1 MKDVKKEFGPSSWS
15 IDNKTAIYVLIFFIT
30 VMGIIRYNQLP
41 KENFPDIEVPK
52 IFVTTQFLGQSP
64 QNIENL
70 VTRQI
75 EKKLKSL
82 KGLKKVTSNSVQNV
96 SIITAEFNT
105 NVKVKDA
112 KIDVQDAV
120 DKARQDLPQNDNNF
134 KEPTVSDV
142 NISDLP
148 ILYVNLSGDYDLKK
162 LKEFADILKDD
173 IESFKEISLVNEI
186 GALTPEIQ
194 VNVDMNKMA
203 AAQIS
208 FSDITQAIGNEN
220 ILASAGT
227 IKTDGIRRAIDIKQ
241 DFKDADQVAAMAIRN
256 PKGQAV
262 YLRDIA
268 EIKDSFL
275 EQESFARLKVPGNDK
290 FKNVITLAVSKR
302 AGENLIQASDK
313 INTLIKD
320 KQKSVFP
327 KGLNITVTGDQSN
340 KTRTT
345 LNDLINT
352 IVIGF
357 ILVTII
363 LMFFMGTTNAIFV
376 ALSVPLSCFVAFL
389 VMPVF
394 DITFNMIVLFSFLL
408 ALGIVVDDAIV
419 VIENTHRLFANGKV
433 PIKEA
438 AKYAAGEVFLPV
450 FSGTM
455 TTLAPFIP
463 LMFWNSLIGEFMKYL
478 PITLIITLL
487 ASLVIA
493 YIMNPVFA
501 VDFMKPHHD
510 GEHDNPKFDKSTRK
524 TTFIMGGF
532 AIFLYLLTFLPA
544 DSALHITLFTP
555 NVLVVL
561 IIFYLLNHF
570 VFLRWIDKF
579 QKGGW
584 PRFQNWYAK
593 WLEKAVQRPVTML
606 MGTFA
611 LFIIAIVSVALFGKT
626 PVFFPAGDPNFAYV
640 YITMP
645 IGTDQATTDAVT
657 KKVEQRVAKVV
668 APDEDIVTS
677 IISNVTKS
685 VTDPQDED
693 QGDYQNKGKVT
704 VAFEEF
710 GKRNGKD
717 TKVILTKIRQAVQGF
732 PGVKIAVTQEAA
744 GPPVQK
750 DISLEIAGDNLDSL
764 VKTAN
769 RLKNF
774 IGKQNIAGIDN
785 LVADVESDKPEI
797 VFDIDRE
804 RANREGISTGQITQ
818 NLATAIFGA
827 KAADFRNT
835 KEDDYQI
842 KVRAMEEQRG
852 NIDELRNLRIT
863 YRDLATGGAIRQVPI
878 SAFTDIRYT
887 NTFSN
892 IKRKQ
897 QRRVLTLSSSVIQ
910 PYNPNEV
917 NASILKAIAN
927 FKHSDGVTI
936 RQGGGQ
942 EDQLEAVTFLGGAL
956 LTSFG
961 LIFIIL
967 MIQFNSVGK
976 TFIII
981 SEIFFSIIGVLLGV
995 TIFHMTMAIVMTGV
1009 GIIALAG
1016 VVVRNGILLVEFTDM
1031 LIEQGTSLHDAVV
1044 EAGHTR
1050 MTPVILTAT
1059 AAILGLIPLAVG
1071 FNIDFVGL
1079 FTSFEPHIHFGG
1091 DNVAFWGPLA
1101 WTMIFG
1107 LGFATVITL
1116 ILVPCMYIIRINMKN
1131 FFFGNQDEKKAK
1143 EKRKLELADASN

>member
-1 MKDVKKEFGPSSWS
+1 MKDIKKEFGPSSWA
-15 IDNKTAIYVLIFFIT
+15 IDNKTAIYVLIFMIT
-30 VMGIIRYNQLP
+30 VLGLVSYNNLP
-41 KENFPDIEVPK
+41 KENFPDIEIPK
-52 IFVTTQFLGQSP
+52 IFVTTTFLGQSP
-64 QNIENL
+64 QNVENL
-70 VTRQI
+70 VTRQL

-96 SIITAEFNT
+96 SIITAEFQT
-105 NVKVKDA
+105 DVEIKDA

-120 DKARQDLPQNDNNF
+120 DKAKQDLPQNDNNF
-134 KEPTVSDV
+134 KEPIVSDV
-142 NISDLP
+142 NIADLP
-148 ILYVNLSGDYDLKK
+148 ILYVNISGDYDLKR
-162 LKEFADILKDD
+162 LKEYADLLKDE
-173 IESFKEISLVNEI
+173 IESYKEISRVDEV

-194 VNVDMNKMA
+194 INVDMNKMA

-208 FSDITQAIGNEN
+208 FNDITQAIGNEN
-220 ILASAGT
+220 ILSSAGT
-227 IKTDGIRRAIDIKQ
+227 IKTDGVRRSIDIKQ
-241 DFKDADQVAAMAIRN
+241 DFKNADEVAAMAIRN

-275 EQESFARLKVPGNDK
+275 EQESYARLKTTDNPK
-290 FKNVITLAVSKR
+290 FKNVITLNISKR

-313 INTLIKD
+313 INELIKL
-320 KQKSVFP
+320 KQKTVFP
-327 KGLNITVTGDQSN
+327 KGLDIVVTGDQSE

-357 ILVTII
+357 ILVTVI

-376 ALSVPLSCFVAFL
+376 ALSVPLSCFIAFM
-389 VMPVF
+389 VMPWIGF
-394 DITFNMIVLFSFLL
+394 TLNMIVLFSFLL

-419 VIENTHRLFANGKV
+419 VIENTHRIFANGKV

-438 AKYAAGEVFLPV
+438 AKMAAGEVFLPV

-463 LMFWNSLIGEFMKYL
+463 LAFWHSIIGEFMFFL

-487 ASLVIA
+487 ASLVVA

-501 VDFMKPHHD
+501 VDFMEPHHP
-510 GEHDNPKFDKSTRK
+510 GEHDKPKFDKK
-524 TTFIMGGF
+524 TKRAMIYM
-532 AIFLYLLTFLPA
+532 AIAAAIGYWI
-544 DSALHITLFTP
+544 DIGVG
-555 NVLVVL
+555 NLVVL
-561 IIFYLLNHF
+561 IMVLYLINHF
-570 VFLRWIDKF
+570 FLLKVIDKF
-579 QKGGW
+579 QNNAW
-584 PRFQNWYAK
+584 PKFQNWYAK

-606 MGTFA
+606 VGTFG
-611 LFIIAIVSVALFGKT
+611 LFILSIVLLMTIGKT
-626 PVFFPAGDPNFAYV
+626 PEFFPSGDPNFAYV

-645 IGTDQATTDAVT
+645 IGTDQATTNEIT
-657 KKVEQRVAKVV
+657 KNIEQRVAKVV
-668 APDEDIVTS
+668 EPDKSVVSS
-677 IISNVTKS
+677 IISNVTKG

-704 VAFEEF
+704 VAFVEF
-710 GKRNGKD
+710 GKRDGKD
-717 TKVILTKIRQAVQGF
+717 TKAILAKIRNAVQGL
-732 PGVKIAVTQEAA
+732 PGVKIAVAQEAS

-750 DISLEIAGDNLDSL
+750 DISIEIIGDDLDSL
-764 VKTAN
+764 VKTGS
-769 RLKNF
+769 RLKTYLN
-774 IGKQNIAGIDN
+774 KQNIAGIEN
-785 LVADVESDKPEI
+785 LVADVQSDKPDI

-804 RANREGISTGQITQ
+804 RANREGISTSQINQ
-818 NLATAIFGA
+818 NLGTAIFGA

-842 KVRAMEEQRG
+842 KVRAMEEQRS
-852 NIDELRNLRIT
+852 NIDELRNLKIT

-897 QRRVLTLSSSVIQ
+897 QRRVLTLGSSVIK
-910 PYNPNEV
+910 PYNPNDV
-917 NASILKAIAN
+917 NANILRAIKNFRKDDSI
-927 FKHSDGVTI
+927 VI

-942 EDQLEAVTFLGGAL
+942 EDQMEAVNFLGGAMA
-956 LTSFG
+956 TSFG
-961 LIFIIL
+961 LILIIL
-967 MIQFNSVGK
+967 MLQFNSIGK

-981 SEIFFSIIGVLLGV
+981 SEIFLSIIGVFLGV
-995 TIFHMTMAIVMTGV
+995 SIFGMTMSIVMTGI

-1031 LIEQGTSLHDAVV
+1031 LIAQGVSLHDAVV

-1050 MTPVILTAT
+1050 MTPVLLTAT

-1079 FTSFEPHIHFGG
+1079 FTHFNPHIHFGG

-1116 ILVPCMYIIRINMKN
+1116 ILVPCMYIIRVNMKN
-1131 FFFGNQDEKKAK
+1131 YFFGKK
-1143 EKRKLELADASN
+1143 EKIKEPEYEAIEA

>member
-1 MKDVKKEFGPSSWS
+1 MKDLKKEFGPSSWA
-15 IDNKTAIYVLIFFIT
+15 IDNKTAIYVLIFLIT
-30 VMGIIRYNQLP
+30 ALGLVSYNNLP
-41 KENFPDIEVPK
+41 KENFPDIEIPK
-52 IFVTTQFLGQSP
+52 IFITTTFLGQSP
-64 QNIENL
+64 QNVENL
-70 VTRQI
+70 VTRQL

-96 SIITAEFNT
+96 SIITAEFQA
-105 NVKVKDA
+105 NVKIKDA

-120 DKARQDLPQNDNNF
+120 DKAKQDLPQNDNNF
-134 KEPTVSDV
+134 KEPVVSDV
-142 NISDLP
+142 NIADLP
-148 ILYVNLSGDYDLKK
+148 ILYINISGDYDLKR
-162 LKEFADILKDD
+162 LKEYADVLKDD
-173 IESFKEISLVNEI
+173 IESFKEISKVDEV

-194 VNVDMNKMA
+194 INVDMNKMA

-208 FSDITQAIGNEN
+208 FNDIIQAVGNEN
-220 ILASAGT
+220 ILSSAGT
-227 IKTDGIRRAIDIKQ
+227 IKTDGVRRSIDIKQ
-241 DFKDADQVAAMAIRN
+241 DFKSADEVAAMAIRN

-268 EIKDSFL
+268 EVKDAFL
-275 EQESFARLKVPGNDK
+275 EQESYARLKTPENSK
-290 FKNVITLAVSKR
+290 FKNVITLNVSKR

-313 INTLIKD
+313 INELIKA

-327 KGLNITVTGDQSN
+327 KGLNITVTGDQSD

-352 IVIGF
+352 IIIGF
-357 ILVTII
+357 ILVTVI

-376 ALSVPLSCFVAFL
+376 ALSVPLSCFIAFM
-389 VMPVF
+389 VMPWIGF
-394 DITFNMIVLFSFLL
+394 TLNMIVLFSFLL

-419 VIENTHRLFANGKV
+419 VIENTHRIFDNGRV

-438 AKYAAGEVFLPV
+438 AKIAAGEVFLPV

-455 TTLAPFIP
+455 TTLAPFVP
-463 LMFWNSLIGEFMKYL
+463 LAFWNSIIGEFMFFL

-487 ASLVIA
+487 ASLVVA

-501 VDFMKPHHD
+501 VDFMKPHHK
-510 GEHDNPKFDKSTRK
+510 GEHDNPKFDKPTKRAMIYLAIAAAVGYWINIGIGN
-524 TTFIMGGF
+524 FVALIM
-532 AIFLYLLTFLPA
+532 
-544 DSALHITLFTP
+544 
-555 NVLVVL
+555 VL
-561 IIFYLLNHF
+561 YLLNHF
-570 VFLRWIDKF
+570 FLLKVID
-579 QKGGW
+579 
-584 PRFQNWYAK
+584 RFQNNAWPKFQQWYATL
-593 WLEKAVQRPVTML
+593 LEKAVQRPLTML
-606 MGTFA
+606 AGTFG
-611 LFIIAIVSVALFGKT
+611 LFFLSIVLLVTIGKT
-626 PVFFPAGDPNFAYV
+626 PVFFPSGDPNFAYV
-640 YITMP
+640 YITLP
-645 IGTDQATTDAVT
+645 IGTDQATTNEVT
-657 KKVEQRVAKVV
+657 KKIEQRVAKVV
-668 APDEDIVTS
+668 ESDKDIVSS
-677 IISNVTKS
+677 IISNVTKG

-704 VAFEEF
+704 VAFVEF
-710 GKRNGKD
+710 GKRKGKD
-717 TKVILTKIRQAVQGF
+717 TKAVLTNIRKAVQGL
-732 PGVKIAVTQEAA
+732 PGVKIAVAQEAG

-750 DISLEIAGDNLDSL
+750 DISIEIIGDNLDSL
-764 VKTAN
+764 VKTGS
-769 RLKNF
+769 RLKTYLD
-774 IGKQNIAGIDN
+774 KQNIAGIEN
-785 LVADVESDKPEI
+785 LVADVQNDKPDI

-804 RANREGISTGQITQ
+804 RANREGISTSQINQ
-818 NLATAIFGA
+818 NLGTAIFGA

-842 KVRAMEEQRG
+842 KVRAMAEQRG
-852 NIDELRNLRIT
+852 NIDELRNLKIT

-897 QRRVLTLSSSVIQ
+897 QRRVLTLGSSVIK
-910 PYNPNEV
+910 PYNPNDV
-917 NASILKAIAN
+917 NANILRAIKNFNKDESII
-927 FKHSDGVTI
+927 I

-942 EDQLEAVTFLGGAL
+942 EDQMEAVNFLAGAMA
-956 LTSFG
+956 TSFG
-961 LIFIIL
+961 LILIIL
-967 MIQFNSVGK
+967 MIQFNSIGK

-981 SEIFFSIIGVLLGV
+981 SEIFLSIIGVFLGV
-995 TIFHMTMAIVMTGV
+995 SIFGMTMAIVMTGI

-1031 LIEQGTSLHDAVV
+1031 LIEQGVNLHDAVV

-1050 MTPVILTAT
+1050 MTPVLLTAT

-1079 FTSFEPHIHFGG
+1079 FTHFQPHIHFGG

-1107 LGFATVITL
+1107 LGFATIITL
-1116 ILVPCMYIIRINMKN
+1116 ILVPCMYIIRVNMKN
-1131 FFFGNQDEKKAK
+1131 YFFGKK
-1143 EKRKLELADASN
+1143 EKVKEPEQLEVAEA

>member
-1 MKDVKKEFGPSSWS
+1 MKDVKKEFAPSSWA
-15 IDNKTAIYVLIFFIT
+15 IDNKTAIYVLMFLIT
-30 VMGIIRYNQLP
+30 VLGIISYNNLP
-41 KENFPDIEVPK
+41 KENFPDIAVPK
-52 IFVTTQFLGQSP
+52 VFVTTQFLGQSP

-96 SIITAEFNT
+96 SIITAEFNA
-105 NVKVKDA
+105 NVDVKDA

-134 KEPTVSDV
+134 KEPTVSDINV
-142 NISDLP
+142 ADLP
-148 ILYVNLSGDYDLKK
+148 ILYINLSGDYDLKK
-162 LKEFADILKDD
+162 LKEYADILKDE
-173 IESFKEISLVNEI
+173 IEGFKEISKVDEI

-194 VNVDMNKMA
+194 VNVDLNKMT
-203 AAQIS
+203 AAQLT
-208 FSDITQAIGNEN
+208 FTDITNAIGGEN

-227 IKTDGIRRAIDIKQ
+227 IKLDGVRRSIDIKK
-241 DFKDADQVAAMAIRN
+241 DFKNANEVAEMVIRN

-268 EIKDSFL
+268 DVKDSFL
-275 EQESFARLKVPGNDK
+275 EQESYARLKTPEQQK
-290 FKNVITLAVSKR
+290 FKNVITLNVSKR
-302 AGENLIQASDK
+302 TGENLIEASDK
-313 INTLIKD
+313 INALIKE
-320 KQKSVFP
+320 KQQNVFP
-327 KGLNITVTGDQSN
+327 KGLNITVTGDQSD

-357 ILVTII
+357 ILVTVI

-376 ALSVPLSCFVAFL
+376 ALSVPLSCFIAFL
-389 VMPVF
+389 IMPAIGF
-394 DITFNMIVLFSFLL
+394 TLNMIVLFSFLL

-419 VIENTHRLFANGKV
+419 VIENTHRIFANGKV

-438 AKYAAGEVFLPV
+438 AKMAAGEVFLPV

-455 TTLAPFIP
+455 TTLAPFVP
-463 LMFWNSLIGEFMKYL
+463 LAFWNSIIGEFMFFL

-487 ASLVIA
+487 ASLVVA

-501 VDFMKPHHD
+501 VDFMKPHHE
-510 GEHDNPKFDKSTRK
+510 GEHDNPKFDKATKRALAWLIGA
-524 TTFIMGGF
+524 TVIGYLINVGF
-532 AIFLYLLTFLPA
+532 GNFM
-544 DSALHITLFTP
+544 
-555 NVLVVL
+555 VL
-561 IIFYLLNHF
+561 IIILYLLNHF
-570 VFLRWIDKF
+570 FLLKVIDRF
-579 QKGGW
+579 QNNVW
-584 PRFQNWYAK
+584 PKFQNWYAK
-593 WLEKAVQRPVTML
+593 WLERAVKRPVTML
-606 MGTFA
+606 LGTFG
-611 LFIIAIVSVALFGKT
+611 LFILAIVLTAVLGKT
-626 PVFFPAGDPNFAYV
+626 PEFFPSGDPNFAYV

-645 IGTDQATTDAVT
+645 IGTDQATTNEVT
-657 KKVEQRVAKVV
+657 KKVEQKVAQIVE
-668 APDEDIVTS
+668 PDKDIVSS

-693 QGDYQNKGKVT
+693 QGDYQNRGKVT
-704 VAFEEF
+704 VAFVEF
-710 GKRNGKD
+710 GDRNGKD
-717 TKVILTKIRQAVQGF
+717 TKPILANIRKQLQNIV
-732 PGVKIAVTQEAA
+732 PGVTIAVAQESS

-750 DISLEIAGDNLDSL
+750 DISIEIIGDNIDTL
-764 VKTAN
+764 VNTGN
-769 RLKNF
+769 RLKTYLE
-774 IGKQNIAGIDN
+774 KQNIAGIEN
-785 LVADVESDKPEI
+785 LVADVQNDKPEI

-842 KVRAMEEQRG
+842 KVRALKDQRE
-852 NIDELRNLRIT
+852 NIDELRNMKIT

-897 QRRVLTLSSSVIQ
+897 QRRVLTLGSNVIK
-910 PYNPNEV
+910 PYNANEV
-917 NASILKAIAN
+917 NASILRAINN
-927 FKHSDGVTI
+927 FKRPDNVII

-942 EDQLEAVTFLGGAL
+942 EDQMEAVNFLGGAM

-961 LIFIIL
+961 LILIIL
-967 MIQFNSVGK
+967 MIQFNSIGK

-981 SEIFFSIIGVLLGV
+981 SEIFFSIIGVLLG
-995 TIFHMTMAIVMTGV
+995 TAIFGMTMAIVMTGV

-1031 LIEQGTSLHDAVV
+1031 LIEQGASLHDAVV

-1050 MTPVILTAT
+1050 MTPVLLTAT

-1079 FTSFEPHIHFGG
+1079 FTHFEPHIHFGG

-1107 LGFATVITL
+1107 LGFATIITL
-1116 ILVPCMYIIRINMKN
+1116 ILVPCMYIIRANMKN
-1131 FFFGNQDEKKAK
+1131 YFFGKKDKKDKPEFEVA
-1143 EKRKLELADASN
+1143 EV

>member
-1 MKDVKKEFGPSSWS
+1 MKDIKKEFGPSSWA
-15 IDNKTAIYVLIFFIT
+15 IDNKTAIYVLIFMIT
-30 VMGIIRYNQLP
+30 VLGLVSYNNLP
-41 KENFPDIEVPK
+41 KENFPDIEIPK
-52 IFVTTQFLGQSP
+52 IFVTTTFLGQSP
-64 QNIENL
+64 QNVENL
-70 VTRQI
+70 VTRQL

-96 SIITAEFNT
+96 SIITAEFQT
-105 NVKVKDA
+105 DVEIKDA

-120 DKARQDLPQNDNNF
+120 DKAKQDLPQNDNNF
-134 KEPTVSDV
+134 KEPIVSDV
-142 NISDLP
+142 NIADLP
-148 ILYVNLSGDYDLKK
+148 ILYVNISGDYDLKR
-162 LKEFADILKDD
+162 LKEYADLLKDE
-173 IESFKEISLVNEI
+173 IESYKEISRVDEV

-194 VNVDMNKMA
+194 INVDMNKMA

-208 FSDITQAIGNEN
+208 FNDITQAIGNEN
-220 ILASAGT
+220 ILSSAGT
-227 IKTDGIRRAIDIKQ
+227 IKTDGVRRSIDIKQ
-241 DFKDADQVAAMAIRN
+241 DFKNADEVAAMAIRN

-275 EQESFARLKVPGNDK
+275 EQESYARLKTTDNPK
-290 FKNVITLAVSKR
+290 FKNVITLNISKR

-313 INTLIKD
+313 INELIKL
-320 KQKSVFP
+320 KQKTVFP
-327 KGLNITVTGDQSN
+327 KGLDIVVTGDQSE

-357 ILVTII
+357 ILVTVI

-376 ALSVPLSCFVAFL
+376 ALSVPLSCFIAFM
-389 VMPVF
+389 VMPWIGF
-394 DITFNMIVLFSFLL
+394 TLNMIVLFSFLL

-419 VIENTHRLFANGKV
+419 VIENTHRIFANGKV

-438 AKYAAGEVFLPV
+438 AKMAAGEVFLPV

-463 LMFWNSLIGEFMKYL
+463 LAFWHSIIGEFMFFL

-487 ASLVIA
+487 ASLVVA

-501 VDFMKPHHD
+501 VDFMEPHHP
-510 GEHDNPKFDKSTRK
+510 GEHDKPKFDKK
-524 TTFIMGGF
+524 TKRAMIYM
-532 AIFLYLLTFLPA
+532 AIAAAIGYW
-544 DSALHITLFTP
+544 I
-555 NVLVVL
+555 NIGVGNLVVL
-561 IIFYLLNHF
+561 IMVLYLINHF
-570 VFLRWIDKF
+570 FLLKVIDKF
-579 QKGGW
+579 QNNAW
-584 PRFQNWYAK
+584 PKFQNWYAK

-606 MGTFA
+606 VGTFG
-611 LFIIAIVSVALFGKT
+611 LFILSIVLLMTIGKT
-626 PVFFPAGDPNFAYV
+626 PEFFPSGDPNFAYV

-645 IGTDQATTDAVT
+645 IGTDQVTTNEIT
-657 KKVEQRVAKVV
+657 KNIEQRVAKVV
-668 APDEDIVTS
+668 EPDKSVVSS
-677 IISNVTKS
+677 IISNVTKG

-704 VAFEEF
+704 VAFVEF
-710 GKRNGKD
+710 GKRDGKD
-717 TKVILTKIRQAVQGF
+717 TKAILAKIRNAVQGL
-732 PGVKIAVTQEAA
+732 PGVKIAVAQEAS

-750 DISLEIAGDNLDSL
+750 DISIEIIGDDLDSL
-764 VKTAN
+764 VKTGS
-769 RLKNF
+769 RLKTYLN
-774 IGKQNIAGIDN
+774 KQNIAGIEN
-785 LVADVESDKPEI
+785 LVADVQSDKPDI

-804 RANREGISTGQITQ
+804 RANREGISTSQINQ
-818 NLATAIFGA
+818 NLGTAIFGA

-842 KVRAMEEQRG
+842 KVRAMEEQRS
-852 NIDELRNLRIT
+852 NIDELRNLKIT

-897 QRRVLTLSSSVIQ
+897 QRRVLTLGSSVIK
-910 PYNPNEV
+910 PYNPNDV
-917 NASILKAIAN
+917 NANILRAIKNFRKDDSI
-927 FKHSDGVTI
+927 VI

-942 EDQLEAVTFLGGAL
+942 EDQMEAVNFLGGAMA
-956 LTSFG
+956 TSFG
-961 LIFIIL
+961 LILIIL
-967 MIQFNSVGK
+967 MLQFNSIGK

-981 SEIFFSIIGVLLGV
+981 SEIFLSIIGVFLGV
-995 TIFHMTMAIVMTGV
+995 SIFGMTMSIVMTGI

-1031 LIEQGTSLHDAVV
+1031 LIAQGVSLHDAVV

-1050 MTPVILTAT
+1050 MTPVLLTAT

-1079 FTSFEPHIHFGG
+1079 FTHFNPHIHFGG

-1116 ILVPCMYIIRINMKN
+1116 ILVPCMYIIRVNMKN
-1131 FFFGNQDEKKAK
+1131 YFFGKK
-1143 EKRKLELADASN
+1143 EKIKEPEYEAIEA

>member
-1 MKDVKKEFGPSSWS
+1 MKDIKKEFGPSSWA
-15 IDNKTAIYVLIFFIT
+15 IDNKTAIYVLIFMIT
-30 VMGIIRYNQLP
+30 VLGLVSYNNLP
-41 KENFPDIEVPK
+41 KENFPDIEIPK
-52 IFVTTQFLGQSP
+52 IFVTTTFLGQSP
-64 QNIENL
+64 QNVENL
-70 VTRQI
+70 VTRQL

-96 SIITAEFNT
+96 SIITAEFQT
-105 NVKVKDA
+105 DVDIKDA

-120 DKARQDLPQNDNNF
+120 DKAKQDLPQNDNNF
-134 KEPTVSDV
+134 KEPVVSDV
-142 NISDLP
+142 NIADLP
-148 ILYVNLSGDYDLKK
+148 ILYVNISGDYDLKR
-162 LKEFADILKDD
+162 LKEYADLLKDE
-173 IESFKEISLVNEI
+173 IESYKEISRVDEV

-194 VNVDMNKMA
+194 INVDMNKMA

-220 ILASAGT
+220 ILSSAGT
-227 IKTDGIRRAIDIKQ
+227 IKTDGVRRSIDIKQ
-241 DFKDADQVAAMAIRN
+241 DFKNADEVAAMAIRN

-275 EQESFARLKVPGNDK
+275 EQESYARLKTTDNPK
-290 FKNVITLAVSKR
+290 FKNVITLNISKR

-313 INTLIKD
+313 INELIKL
-320 KQKSVFP
+320 KQKTVFP
-327 KGLNITVTGDQSN
+327 KGLDIVVTGDQSE

-357 ILVTII
+357 ILVTVI

-376 ALSVPLSCFVAFL
+376 ALSVPLSCFIAFM
-389 VMPVF
+389 VMPWIGF
-394 DITFNMIVLFSFLL
+394 TLNMIVLFSFLL

-419 VIENTHRLFANGKV
+419 VIENTHRIFANGKV

-438 AKYAAGEVFLPV
+438 AKMAAGEVFLPV

-463 LMFWNSLIGEFMKYL
+463 LAFWHSIIGEFMFFL

-487 ASLVIA
+487 ASLVVA

-501 VDFMKPHHD
+501 VDFMEPHHP
-510 GEHDNPKFDKSTRK
+510 GEHDKPKFDKK
-524 TTFIMGGF
+524 TKRAMIYM
-532 AIFLYLLTFLPA
+532 AIAAAIGYW
-544 DSALHITLFTP
+544 I
-555 NVLVVL
+555 NIGVGNLVVL
-561 IIFYLLNHF
+561 IMVLYLINHF
-570 VFLRWIDKF
+570 FLLKVIDKF
-579 QKGGW
+579 QNNAW
-584 PRFQNWYAK
+584 PKFQNWYAK

-606 MGTFA
+606 VGTFG
-611 LFIIAIVSVALFGKT
+611 LFILSIVLLMTIGKT
-626 PVFFPAGDPNFAYV
+626 PEFFPSGDPNFAYV

-645 IGTDQATTDAVT
+645 IGTDQATTNEIT
-657 KKVEQRVAKVV
+657 KNIEQRVAKVV
-668 APDEDIVTS
+668 EPDKSVVSS
-677 IISNVTKS
+677 IISNVTKG

-704 VAFEEF
+704 VAFVEF
-710 GKRNGKD
+710 GKRDGKD
-717 TKVILTKIRQAVQGF
+717 TKAILAKIRNAVQGL
-732 PGVKIAVTQEAA
+732 PGVKIAVAQEAS

-750 DISLEIAGDNLDSL
+750 DISIEIIGDDLDSL
-764 VKTAN
+764 VKTGS
-769 RLKNF
+769 RLKTYLN
-774 IGKQNIAGIDN
+774 KQNIAGIEN
-785 LVADVESDKPEI
+785 LVADVQSDKPDI

-804 RANREGISTGQITQ
+804 RANREGISTSQINQ
-818 NLATAIFGA
+818 NLGTAIFGA

-842 KVRAMEEQRG
+842 KVRAMEEQRS
-852 NIDELRNLRIT
+852 NIDELRNLKIT

-897 QRRVLTLSSSVIQ
+897 QRRVLTLGSSVIK
-910 PYNPNEV
+910 PYNPNDV
-917 NASILKAIAN
+917 NANILRAIKNFRKDDSI
-927 FKHSDGVTI
+927 VI

-942 EDQLEAVTFLGGAL
+942 EDQMEAVNFLGGAMA
-956 LTSFG
+956 TSFG
-961 LIFIIL
+961 LILIIL
-967 MIQFNSVGK
+967 MLQFNSIGK

-981 SEIFFSIIGVLLGV
+981 SEIFLSIIGVFLGV
-995 TIFHMTMAIVMTGV
+995 SIFGMTMSIVMTGI

-1031 LIEQGTSLHDAVV
+1031 LIAQGVSLHDAVV

-1050 MTPVILTAT
+1050 MTPVLLTAT

-1079 FTSFEPHIHFGG
+1079 FTHFEPHIHFGG

-1116 ILVPCMYIIRINMKN
+1116 ILVPCMYIIRVNMKN
-1131 FFFGNQDEKKAK
+1131 YFFGKK
-1143 EKRKLELADASN
+1143 EKVKEPEYEAIEA

>member
-1 MKDVKKEFGPSSWS
+1 MKDIKKEFGPSSWA
-15 IDNKTAIYVLIFFIT
+15 IDNKTAIYVLIFMIT
-30 VMGIIRYNQLP
+30 VLGLVSYNNLP
-41 KENFPDIEVPK
+41 KENFPDIEIPK
-52 IFVTTQFLGQSP
+52 IFVTTTFLGQSP
-64 QNIENL
+64 QNVENL
-70 VTRQI
+70 VTRQL

-96 SIITAEFNT
+96 SIITAEFQT
-105 NVKVKDA
+105 DVEIKDA

-120 DKARQDLPQNDNNF
+120 DKAKQDLPQNDNNF
-134 KEPTVSDV
+134 KEPIVSDV
-142 NISDLP
+142 NIADLP
-148 ILYVNLSGDYDLKK
+148 ILYVNISGDYDLKR
-162 LKEFADILKDD
+162 LKEYADLLKDE
-173 IESFKEISLVNEI
+173 IESYKEISRVDEV

-194 VNVDMNKMA
+194 INVDMNKMA

-208 FSDITQAIGNEN
+208 FNDITQAIGNEN
-220 ILASAGT
+220 ILSSAGT
-227 IKTDGIRRAIDIKQ
+227 IKTDGVRRSIDIKQ
-241 DFKDADQVAAMAIRN
+241 DFKNADEVAAMAIRN

-275 EQESFARLKVPGNDK
+275 EQESYARLKTTDNPK
-290 FKNVITLAVSKR
+290 FKNVITLNISKR

-313 INTLIKD
+313 INELIKL
-320 KQKSVFP
+320 KQKTVFP
-327 KGLNITVTGDQSN
+327 KGLDIVVTGDQSE

-357 ILVTII
+357 ILVTVI

-376 ALSVPLSCFVAFL
+376 ALSVPLSCFIAFM
-389 VMPVF
+389 VMPWIGF
-394 DITFNMIVLFSFLL
+394 TLNMIVLFSFLL

-419 VIENTHRLFANGKV
+419 VIENTHRIFANGKV

-438 AKYAAGEVFLPV
+438 AKMAAGEVFLPV

-463 LMFWNSLIGEFMKYL
+463 LAFWHSIIGEFMFFL

-487 ASLVIA
+487 ASLVVA

-501 VDFMKPHHD
+501 VDFMEPHHP
-510 GEHDNPKFDKSTRK
+510 GEHDKPKFDKK
-524 TTFIMGGF
+524 TKRAMIYM
-532 AIFLYLLTFLPA
+532 AIAAAIGYW
-544 DSALHITLFTP
+544 I
-555 NVLVVL
+555 NIGVGNLVVL
-561 IIFYLLNHF
+561 IMVLYLINHF
-570 VFLRWIDKF
+570 FLLKVIDKF
-579 QKGGW
+579 QNNAW
-584 PRFQNWYAK
+584 PKFQNWYAK

-606 MGTFA
+606 VGTFG
-611 LFIIAIVSVALFGKT
+611 LFILSIVLLMTIGKT
-626 PVFFPAGDPNFAYV
+626 PEFFPSGDPNFAYV

-645 IGTDQATTDAVT
+645 IGTDQATTNEIT
-657 KKVEQRVAKVV
+657 KNIEQRVAKVV
-668 APDEDIVTS
+668 EPDKSVVSS
-677 IISNVTKS
+677 IISNVTKG

-704 VAFEEF
+704 VAFVEF
-710 GKRNGKD
+710 GKRDGKD
-717 TKVILTKIRQAVQGF
+717 TKAILAKIRNAVQGL
-732 PGVKIAVTQEAA
+732 PGVKIAVAQEAS

-750 DISLEIAGDNLDSL
+750 DISIEIIGDDLDSL
-764 VKTAN
+764 VKTGS
-769 RLKNF
+769 RLKTYLN
-774 IGKQNIAGIDN
+774 KQNIAGIEN
-785 LVADVESDKPEI
+785 LVADVQSDKPDI

-804 RANREGISTGQITQ
+804 RANREGISTSQINQ
-818 NLATAIFGA
+818 NLGTAIFGA

-842 KVRAMEEQRG
+842 KVRAMEEQRS
-852 NIDELRNLRIT
+852 NIDELRNLKIT

-897 QRRVLTLSSSVIQ
+897 QRRVLTLGSSVIK
-910 PYNPNEV
+910 PYNPNDV
-917 NASILKAIAN
+917 NANILRAIKNFRKDDSI
-927 FKHSDGVTI
+927 VI

-942 EDQLEAVTFLGGAL
+942 EDQMEAVNFLGGAMA
-956 LTSFG
+956 TSFG
-961 LIFIIL
+961 LILIIL
-967 MIQFNSVGK
+967 MLQFNSIGK

-981 SEIFFSIIGVLLGV
+981 SEIFLSIIGVFLGV
-995 TIFHMTMAIVMTGV
+995 SIFGMTMSIVMTGI

-1031 LIEQGTSLHDAVV
+1031 LIAQGVSLHDAVV

-1050 MTPVILTAT
+1050 MTPVLLTAT

-1079 FTSFEPHIHFGG
+1079 FTHFNPHIHFGG

-1116 ILVPCMYIIRINMKN
+1116 ILVPCMYIIRVNMKN
-1131 FFFGNQDEKKAK
+1131 YFFGKK
-1143 EKRKLELADASN
+1143 EKIKEPEYEAIEA